1 MTGVF
6 KRLVSQILFTFKAT
20 PWSQEILA
28 LLVLAGVIAQ
38 PPTGDCPSVI
48 VFAKLEARKVQVS
61 ASASITIVRQCLHL
75 DSSTLFEPLGGRSLT
90 VRHPVQK

>member
-1 MTGVF
+1 MSSR
-6 KRLVSQILFTFKAT
+6 RLVSQILFTFSAT

-28 LLVLAGVIAQ
+28 LPVLADVSVH

-75 DSSTLFEPLGGRSLT
+75 DSYTLFEPLGGGDS
-90 VRHPVQK
+90 